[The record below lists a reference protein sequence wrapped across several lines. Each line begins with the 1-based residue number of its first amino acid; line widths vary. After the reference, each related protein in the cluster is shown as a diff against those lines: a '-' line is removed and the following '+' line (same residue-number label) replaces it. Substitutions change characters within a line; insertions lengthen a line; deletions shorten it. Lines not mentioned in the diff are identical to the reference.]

1 MEWLWGKKKR
11 ENFLPS
17 LIENYSAKNIFNTD
31 KTGLFLPLLPDKTL
45 NVEGE
50 LCNDG
55 KMLKIQLTMLNN
67 V

>member
-1 MEWLWGKKKR
+1 MEWLWGKKSL
-11 ENFLPS
+11 NFLPS
-17 LIENYSAKNIFNTD
+17 LIENYPAKNIFNTD
-31 KTGLFLPLLPDKTL
+31 KTGLFLPLLPDKAL

-50 LCNDG
+50 LCNDR